1 MAASKNEFTA
11 TEIRA
16 GTLVLVSF
24 VILVVFIAAIRG
36 CGPKDETAKE
46 YHASFT
52 DIAGLNHGADVR
64 FGGVRVGKV
73 TAIEPNPDNRTEIR
87 VSMEV
92 AGAVPVNRGSV
103 VSVQQISLTAE
114 KHVEISTG
122 TVDSPLHQSGDHL
135 TSRTGSGGFVDIPD
149 LEGLTARLEVF
160 LDSAT
165 VLVGGTPLGGDD
177 GESEVDLLDVAAALE
192 ATLNESTGAVRGIST
207 VITENRQGID
217 QIVANLVALEQSA
230 TQLMTQIDAVV
241 TENRE
246 PLNQTLVNL
255 QQLTEETNARVEDLT
270 ESLVVTFQHLQDTG
284 GNFSDLIEEQRPA
297 IEEILINLQAT
308 TRNLSEFSR
317 ILADQPNALIRG
329 KGRQGRKGGE
339 K

>member
-1 MAASKNEFTA
+1 MAASKSDFTA

-16 GTLVLVSF
+16 GTLVLISF
-24 VILVVFIAAIRG
+24 VILVVFVAAIRG
-36 CGPKDETAKE
+36 CRPQDETAKE

-52 DIAGLNHGADVR
+52 DISGLNYGADVR
-64 FGGVRVGKV
+64 FGGVIVGKV
-73 TAIEPNPDNRTEIR
+73 TAIEPDPDNRTEIR
-87 VSMEV
+87 VSMVV
-92 AGAVPVNRGSV
+92 AGSVPVNEGSV

-122 TVDSPLHQSGDHL
+122 KVDSPLHQSGDRL

-149 LEGLTARLEVF
+149 LEGIAARLEVL

-165 VLVGGTPLGGDD
+165 VLVGGTPVGGVD
-177 GESEVDLLDVAAALE
+177 GETEVDLLDVAAALE
-192 ATLNESTGAVRGIST
+192 ATLNESTGAVHEFSA

-217 QIVANLVALEQSA
+217 RIIANLVALEESA
-230 TQLMTQIDAVV
+230 TRLMTQIDAVM

-246 PLNQTLVNL
+246 PLNATLINL
-255 QQLTEETNARVEDLT
+255 QELTDETNARVKELMA
-270 ESLVVTFQHLQDTG
+270 SLLVTFQHLQDTG
-284 GNFSDLIEEQRPA
+284 GNVSDLIEEQRPA
-297 IEEILINLQAT
+297 LEEILINLQTT

-317 ILADQPNALIRG
+317 IIASQPDALIRG
-329 KGRQGRKGGE
+329 QGKQGRKGGE